1 MADPGPGGRDSA
13 ARQAMSGR
21 LQLDGSRVL
30 VTGGAGFIGSNFVHY
45 FLERHPASHVVVL
58 DALTYAG
65 RRENL
70 DGVPARSLTFVHG
83 DIRDAEAVAR
93 AMDGC
98 DLVLNFAAE
107 SHVDRSIETPGE
119 FIQTDVF
126 GVFVLCEEA
135 RRRRVRRFIQI
146 STDEV
151 YGEVLEGHS
160 TEEWPL
166 MPRSPYAASKAGGDR
181 LAYAYHATYGLPVVV
196 TRCSNNYGPRQ
207 YPEKLVPLFITNA
220 IEDQPLP
227 VYGNGLNR
235 RDWLHVEDHCAA
247 LLALLEHPGIEGET
261 FNIGAQH
268 ELDVLTI
275 TAAILRLL
283 DKPETL
289 IRHVEDR
296 PGHDRRYAVDS
307 SKLTRRVGWRPSI
320 DFEDGITRTVRWF
333 EAHPEWWRP
342 IKQGEF
348 RAYYERMYGRRK
360 ILKEVK
366 A

>member
-1 MADPGPGGRDSA
+1 MNAPFALES
-13 ARQAMSGR
+13 
-21 LQLDGSRVL
+21 SRVL
-30 VTGGAGFIGSNFVHY
+30 VTGGAGFIGSNFVHR
-45 FLERHPASHVVVL
+45 FHEQFPNAHVVVL

-70 DGVPARSLTFVHG
+70 AGIPDANLTFVHG
-83 DIRDAEAVAR
+83 DIRDPEAVAK
-93 AMDGC
+93 AMKGC
-98 DLVLNFAAE
+98 DFVLNFAAE

-119 FIQTDVF
+119 FIQTDVY
-126 GVFVLCEEA
+126 GVFVLGEEA
-135 RRRRVRRFIQI
+135 RRVGVKRFIQV

-160 TEEWPL
+160 TEEWAL
-166 MPRSPYAASKAGGDR
+166 NPRSPYAASKAGGDR
-181 LAYAYHATYGLPVVV
+181 LAYAYWCTYGLPVVI

-220 IEDQPLP
+220 IDSEALP
-227 VYGNGLNR
+227 VYGNGKNT
-235 RDWLHVEDHCAA
+235 RDWLHVDDHCSALIT
-247 LLALLEHPGIEGET
+247 LLAFPGIEGET

-275 TAAILRLL
+275 TDTLL
-283 DKPETL
+283 GLLGKPKTL
-289 IRHVEDR
+289 VRYVEDR

-307 SKLTRRVGWRPSI
+307 SKLTRMTGWKPAVT
-320 DFEDGITRTVRWF
+320 FEQGIRQTVEWF
-333 EAHPEWWRP
+333 QANEAWWRP

-348 RAYYERMYGRRK
+348 RAYYERMYGQRK
-360 ILKEVK
+360 VLGEVK